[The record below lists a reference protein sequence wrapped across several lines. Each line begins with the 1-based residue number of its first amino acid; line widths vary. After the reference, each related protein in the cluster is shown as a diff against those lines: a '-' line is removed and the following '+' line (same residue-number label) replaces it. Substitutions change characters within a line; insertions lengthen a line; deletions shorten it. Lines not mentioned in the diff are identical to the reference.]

1 MSKPTIVI
9 GQPWGGLGDNL
20 QFSTLPQL
28 YSEQG
33 YDVYIS
39 NQNAIRNQEIYDLI
53 WGMNPYIKGT
63 LNSPPTAGAC
73 KGFHRHTD
81 NPMKNMELMHG
92 LSNGTQKYPIIY
104 YKPKLIS
111 DLSNC
116 LLFDTTSIAQKY
128 RNKRIISDEF
138 ANVFSKYPHL
148 DKKRVVF
155 KHLPNRDDPPFD
167 TDTIEVNSIYEY
179 CDMIYSCNVF
189 LCLLSGQSALASA
202 IKQDNPTPIIHS
214 VLPSSNHYPRGL
226 MYVFDNI
233 QFINPPY
240 PPE

>member
-20 QFSTLPQL
+20 QFSTLPQV

-39 NQNAIRNQEIYDLI
+39 NENAVRNQEIHDLI
-53 WGMNPYIKGT
+53 WGMNPYVKGI
-63 LNSPPTAGAC
+63 LNSPPTAGKC
-73 KGFHRHTD
+73 KGFHIHTD

-92 LSNGTQKYPIIY
+92 LSNGTQKYPILY

-128 RNKRIISDEF
+128 RNKRIISDEMTS
-138 ANVFSKYPHL
+138 ASKYDRSMTHL
-148 DKKRVVF
+148 HTGRETFFSHVF
-155 KHLPNRDDPPFD
+155 TSYFFRYFQFFVPIAQGGGPVPGPVSGPVSGPLQLK
-167 TDTIEVNSIYEY
+167 EVEE
-179 CDMIYSCNVF
+179 
-189 LCLLSGQSALASA
+189 ALEEAN
-202 IKQDNPTPIIHS
+202 K
-214 VLPSSNHYPRGL
+214 
-226 MYVFDNI
+226 
-233 QFINPPY
+233 
-240 PPE
+240 E